1 MFSHERCRLDGRPP
15 LSVPGRLRE
24 RRCGSRGAPLS
35 KELEGGS
42 RLRDDARFR
51 ILRLISERPEISQ
64 RELAEALGLSLGG
77 VNYCM
82 KGLVERGMV
91 KVGNFRRSG
100 NKLAYAYF
108 LTPRGASEKAAMT
121 RAFLERRMAEY
132 QALKQEIE
140 ALEAEV
146 GTVEGV
152 GR

>member
-1 MFSHERCRLDGRPP
+1 M
-15 LSVPGRLRE
+15 
-24 RRCGSRGAPLS
+24 
-35 KELEGGS
+35 
-42 RLRDDARFR
+42 RDDARFR
-51 ILRLISERPEISQ
+51 ILRLISDRPEMSQ

-77 VNYCM
+77 VNFCM

-91 KVGNFRRSG
+91 KVRNFRKSG

-108 LTPRGASEKAAMT
+108 LTPQGASEKAALT

-132 QALKQEIE
+132 QALKAEIE

-146 GTVEGV
+146 GTADA